1 MNNYENQKT
10 DIDLILQSGDNIG
23 VHKDTKKVTTCPKL
37 DCERC
42 LLSYRYNE
50 SHYCAVNRIKWLV
63 SEYEEPEVD
72 WTKVPI
78 DTPVL
83 AAMDKA
89 KWYNFYFAGTDDR
102 GNTYVYSY
110 GRTSWSSKTA
120 YDGDTVKVPYI
131 KLAEVAD
138 EKSE

>member
-1 MNNYENQKT
+1 MTNYENQKAE
-10 DIDLILQSGDNIG
+10 IDTIIKRGICIAVNKS
-23 VHKDTKKVTTCPKL
+23 TKKVVLCPEIA
-37 DCERC
+37 CAEC
-42 LLSYRYNE
+42 LFFKRGSAGCGVRMME
-50 SHYCAVNRIKWLV
+50 WLV
-63 SEYEEPEVD
+63 AEYVEPEVN
-72 WTKVPI
+72 WSEIPI

-131 KLAEVAD
+131 KLAEV
-138 EKSE
+138 E

>member
-1 MNNYENQKT
+1 MINYENQKT
-10 DIDLILQSGDNIG
+10 EIDEILERNLWFG
-23 VHKDTKKVTTCPKL
+23 VEEETKKVAPCPQMSCFECL
-37 DCERC
+37 FHDERDSC
-42 LLSYRYNE
+42 HCGLRSM
-50 SHYCAVNRIKWLV
+50 KWLV
-63 SEYEEPEVD
+63 SEYEEPKVD
-72 WTKVPI
+72 WSKVPI

-131 KLAEVAD
+131 KLAEVSD
-138 EKSE
+138 E